1 MSRQPNQS
9 VFRIVAGSGQNIT
22 TSGTAAN
29 NSTAFANNTT
39 IIRISP
45 TEDIRYRI
53 APLAVAVATDA
64 LLPAGAVE
72 YVGIAAGDRL
82 SVIQDS
88 TGGTVSVSECTR

>member
-22 TSGTAAN
+22 ASGTAAN
-29 NSTAFANNTT
+29 NSAAFANNTS
-39 IIRISP
+39 IIRVAT
-45 TEDIRYRI
+45 TEAIRYRVG
-53 APLAVAVATDA
+53 PLAVAVATDT

-72 YVGIAAGDRL
+72 YIGVAAGDRL

-88 TGGTVSVSECTR
+88 AGGTVSVSEVTR

>member
-9 VFRIVAGSGQNIT
+9 VYRIIAGSGQNIT
-22 TSGTAAN
+22 SSGTAAN
-29 NSTAFANNTT
+29 NSTAFASNTS

-45 TEDIRYRI
+45 SAAIRYRVG
-53 APLAVAVATDA
+53 PNATALTTDT

-72 YVGIAAGDRL
+72 YVGIVAGDRL